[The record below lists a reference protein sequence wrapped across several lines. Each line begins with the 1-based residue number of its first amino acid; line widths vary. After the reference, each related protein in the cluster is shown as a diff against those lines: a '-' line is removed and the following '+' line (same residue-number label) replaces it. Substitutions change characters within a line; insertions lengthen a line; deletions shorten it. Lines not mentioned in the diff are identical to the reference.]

1 MSRDATAPLPVPAAP
16 WHQPVAVSNWPSLSA
31 LATVLAI
38 TAARQVR
45 GKRIWGFILLFAAP
59 AVIALIVRRYDST
72 YDPTVQEK
80 VLVFGLI
87 PQAII
92 PLTALLFASG
102 LVRDDVEEQTL
113 TYLLIRPVPR
123 WAIYLV
129 KVLGTTLVT
138 SVFATVFTA
147 AALAAIHGGPPEH
160 DWGGLLERRG
170 VVAGLSSLALLVYI
184 AVFGCLGLITR
195 RSLAVGVGYILVFE
209 GLLANVPFMVR
220 YATVMFYNRVLAVRW
235 LGLRI
240 DAWAIDLAVAPSAAV
255 CVQVQLVAAA
265 VFIALGA
272 WIFSSREF
280 RVKTAEGN

>member
-1 MSRDATAPLPVPAAP
+1 MSRNATAPAPAAP
-16 WHQPVAVSNWPSLSA
+16 WHEPIAAPNRPSPSA
-31 LATVLAI
+31 LVTVLAI
-38 TAARQVR
+38 TASRQVR
-45 GKRIWGFILLFAAP
+45 GKRILGFLLLFAAP
-59 AVIALIVRRYDST
+59 AVIALIVRRYDPM
-72 YDPTVQEK
+72 YDPAVQEQT
-80 VLVFGLI
+80 LVFGLI

-138 SVFATVFTA
+138 SAFATVFAT
-147 AALAAIHGGPPEH
+147 AALAAIHGGGLSDH
-160 DWGGLLERRG
+160 DWGWLLTRAG
-170 VVAGLSSLALLVYI
+170 VVSGLSSLALLVYI

-220 YATVMFYNRVLAVRW
+220 YATVMFYNRVLGVRW
-235 LGLRI
+235 LDLRADDWKI
-240 DAWAIDLAVAPSAAV
+240 DPSVAPSAAT
-255 CVQVQLVAAA
+255 CVEVQLAAA
-265 VFIALGA
+265 ALFIALGA
-272 WIFSSREF
+272 WIFSTREF
-280 RVKTAEGN
+280 RVKTAEGS